1 MARINEVQ
9 DILFAQMERLAVKD
23 NFNRDDGTFD
33 AEDLEQELKR
43 TNAII
48 DITDTMLDITR
59 TQLQVEKAR
68 CDLML
73 DKTVMPLM
81 IGDDYAN

>member
-1 MARINEVQ
+1 MAEKARINEVQ

-23 NFNRDDGTFD
+23 NFNREDGTFD

-48 DITDTMLDITR
+48 NITDTMLDITR
-59 TQLQVEKAR
+59 TQMAVERAR
-68 CDLML
+68 CELLL
-73 DKTVMPLM
+73 DNKTLPLM
-81 IGDDYAN
+81 IGD